1 MNNLLIQIP
10 SDEKTKFTIYVTLL
24 NPFVGVIE
32 NNKFKQEQLTD
43 REIEILSLLCYYN
56 KLYLLLPEV
65 DRERYLHSNDIRK
78 QIKAELD
85 INTNNY
91 NNVLGRLSNKVL
103 GFNKQ
108 LLYNKGKINPML
120 AIDISSYEGIEFK
133 FKHPVIKEQ

>member
-10 SDEKTKFTIYVTLL
+10 ATDKNKVQIYITLM
-24 NPFVGVIE
+24 NNFVGVIE
-32 NNKFKQEQLTD
+32 DNKFKLDPLTP
-43 REIEILSLLCYYN
+43 RELEVLSLLCYYN